1 MPTCM
6 SSQNAAELG
15 ISWCGAGKRTNAM
28 TAIQPNS
35 RSQRSQR
42 YEVRLGRRL
51 QAVLEAEAAHRR
63 DREVLERDP
72 ASRSAPVEER
82 RDQREHLA

>member
-15 ISWCGAGKRTNAM
+15 ISWCGTGKRTTAM
-28 TAIQPNS
+28 TADLKKG
-35 RSQRSQR
+35 QR